1 MEDVKEIVKHE
12 NEVEQMLMRL
22 TAKDEE
28 SKWRNKRVYGESRQA
43 IFQRLFISCINRKGK
58 WYFTS
63 RNKRKSNKMAKEEF
77 LVGDIVKINKGS
89 HI

>member
-28 SKWRNKRVYGESRQA
+28 AKWRNKRVS
-43 IFQRLFISCINRKGK
+43 
-58 WYFTS
+58 
-63 RNKRKSNKMAKEEF
+63 
-77 LVGDIVKINKGS
+77 
-89 HI
+89 

>member
-28 SKWRNKRVYGESRQA
+28 SK
-43 IFQRLFISCINRKGK
+43 
-58 WYFTS
+58 
-63 RNKRKSNKMAKEEF
+63 
-77 LVGDIVKINKGS
+77 
-89 HI
+89 

>member
-28 SKWRNKRVYGESRQA
+28 
-43 IFQRLFISCINRKGK
+43 
-58 WYFTS
+58 
-63 RNKRKSNKMAKEEF
+63 AK
-77 LVGDIVKINKGS
+77 
-89 HI
+89 